1 MRLRPAILF
10 TTAYGAGL
18 ATGLLHFG
26 APLVVVLVTAVAAVL
41 VRQPS
46 ATLLIS
52 AALLGR
58 LSGELAWLREA
69 QVCAA
74 RLPAARLRLF
84 VRLLEP
90 ADSTGGLVAVQPVH
104 AGCSGSVSGA
114 LAGRASD
121 GRGSHR
127 SGDRPVDS
135 AARRGRASL
144 WHPRRHGGKGQ
155 CWTPESS
162 GPGFERHCHAAAG
175 PCMASA
181 RRWWTRSFWVGA
193 AASTVT
199 LQDRFAQSGL
209 VHLLS
214 ISGFHVGV
222 ITAWVFL
229 LCRMLRLRR
238 GRALALA
245 AGASVG
251 YVAFLG
257 WPAPATRAAALAVLL
272 AVSRVRQRQVETNS
286 LLSATCLCVLLVDP
300 WAVLDLGAW
309 LSAAA
314 LWGATTFSQ
323 WTDRTLGEAPWWRTL
338 GSSVGATLATAPIT
352 ATTLGA
358 VAVIGI
364 VLNFLAIPLAA
375 VAVPGVLASLLVFPL
390 SAGAGRVS
398 GGWRWAGSLTC
409 WSCWPPRALPFR
421 VVTSSSPRSSAPRFP
436 GSSRLAREPLV
447 HR

>member
-1 MRLRPAILF
+1 MVDA
-10 TTAYGAGL
+10 
-18 ATGLLHFG
+18 
-26 APLVVVLVTAVAAVL
+26 
-41 VRQPS
+41 
-46 ATLLIS
+46 LI
-52 AALLGR
+52 LGR
-58 LSGELAWLREA
+58 R
-69 QVCAA
+69 
-74 RLPAARLRLF
+74 
-84 VRLLEP
+84 
-90 ADSTGGLVAVQPVH
+90 GGID
-104 AGCSGSVSGA
+104 
-114 LAGRASD
+114 RA
-121 GRGSHR
+121 
-127 SGDRPVDS
+127 
-135 AARRGRASL
+135 
-144 WHPRRHGGKGQ
+144 
-155 CWTPESS
+155 
-162 GPGFERHCHAAAG
+162 
-175 PCMASA
+175 
-181 RRWWTRSFWVGA
+181 
-193 AASTVT
+193 

-222 ITAWVFL
+222 ITGWVFL
-229 LCRMLRLRR
+229 LCRMLRLGR

-245 AGASVG
+245 AGASVA

-323 WTDRTLGEAPWWRTL
+323 WTDRTLGETAWWRTL

-352 ATTLGA
+352 ATMLGA

-390 SAGAGRVS
+390 SAGVAGS
-398 GGWRWAGSLTC
+398 LGGWRWAGSLPAGAAGHRGRC
-409 WSCWPPRALPFR
+409 RAGWSRHRARGAPLRVALDPRA
-421 VVTSSSPRSSAPRFP
+421 RSR
-436 GSSRLAREPLV
+436 PLV